1 MMIQRIGYAGIC
13 AKHSLVLILACWLIG
28 CSSKA
33 PSTLYPD
40 QQAAAEGQQ
49 LLFEEKT
56 GEAVAAYTKAIELN
70 VTQPDY
76 YLVRGI
82 AYALQHQNDAALA
95 DFNKA
100 IELNSKLA
108 PAFFHRGKL
117 HESLGNAQQAK
128 TDLDKAEQLAT
139 SK

>member
-1 MMIQRIGYAGIC
+1 MANQRIGYVAFVAGKYL
-13 AKHSLVLILACWLIG
+13 AAILACCMVG

-33 PSTLYPD
+33 TSTLAPD
-40 QQAAAEGQQ
+40 QQAAVDGQQ

-56 GEAVAAYTKAIELN
+56 EAAIAAYTKAIELN
-70 VTQPDY
+70 GSQPDY

-82 AYALQHQNDAALA
+82 ASALQHQNEAALA

-100 IELNSKLA
+100 IELNPKLA

-128 TDLDKAEQLAT
+128 SDLDMAEQLAP